1 MNASLHDH
9 DYELE
14 SGREFAISESIAE
27 RLVDLQLASGHAKE
41 EQEAIESTLSLMLE
55 KQGDSAIFYRYL
67 FEIWKYRGSK
77 KTEEIMKKHRA
88 ADAIGNLLGLA
99 VRDFVSSEVRRE
111 FEA

>member
-14 SGREFAISESIAE
+14 SGREFAISETIAD
-27 RLVDLQLASGHAKE
+27 RLIDLQNASGHAKE
-41 EQEAIESTLSLMLE
+41 EQEAIESALSMMLE
-55 KQGDSAIFYRYL
+55 KETDSAIFYRYL
-67 FEIWKYRGSK
+67 FDLWKYRGAK
-77 KTEEIMKKHRA
+77 KTEDREKKYRA

-99 VRDFVSSEVRRE
+99 VREFVSSEVRRE